1 MQADHSPAASV
12 DSPDN
17 NGYKRL
23 LQDLL
28 GRAIK
33 EMDELGRAY
42 DSQAPSTAHTSEV
55 GWLWTQ
61 LQSIWSDFVLHKT
74 QLDGVESLLSGSLS
88 GVDESSEE
96 IEAHD
101 ESAFRIVEAQK
112 RLDEIYDLLKLKLAV
127 ENGLSN
133 AAQQLVLIFDQ
144 VLLWWTILYYA
155 EEGCDLLVLKE
166 ARTMTK
172 SRFPTEDWEDITLD
186 TTSLTNRTL
195 PSFSS
200 LDGFTRFC
208 CASRWEPADVLLG
221 NFLDNEYSLKGTGS
235 SGRPA

>member
-1 MQADHSPAASV
+1 MQADHSTAANV
-12 DSPDN
+12 DSPDD

-74 QLDGVESLLSGSLS
+74 QLDDVELLLSRSLS

-112 RLDEIYDLLKLKLAV
+112 RLDEIYDLLKLKLKLDA
-127 ENGLSN
+127 ENGLSD

-172 SRFPTEDWEDITLD
+172 SRFPTEDWEDITLK
-186 TTSLTNRTL
+186 TTSLISQPL

-200 LDGFTRFC
+200 LAGFTQFC
-208 CASRWEPADVLLG
+208 KASRHESADDLIEY
-221 NFLDNEYSLKGTGS
+221 FLKDHYSRKS
-235 SGRPA
+235 